1 MKVQRFGTQFLGLC
15 LPIVLMMSVGCT
27 PKEDSK
33 KAGSPQQN
41 SKANPTDKNKEDK
54 NREDKNKEDK
64 KKTQAPGEPHCSN
77 QKELRKGKGLG
88 PVEKPYFYQIK
99 YKNQISHL
107 LGTVHIGIALS
118 DLPKEVMGALQSSQQ
133 IVGERAFDEK
143 EVQGMQSL
151 RKGGFWSIFDGTDLS
166 NREEN
171 KLSLEERN
179 RLVCHG
185 VPSRLAKVLTD
196 SACQMV
202 LKGPYFNV
210 SMDMEVLAHAY
221 SKKLKITQLDSDQ
234 LLKESDQLEKRTQS
248 DSCQLKA
255 ILKYAPTEVDALWA
269 PTFEKYRAG
278 DKNSFIDESDKAL
291 AYRNENWMPILET
304 TLAEGNAF
312 ITMGAAHLYGTK
324 GIITMLLAKGYE
336 VNRWTP
342 DKKVPNPVG
351 SLEDSIPSRIQSR
364 SQTFVSQMDS
374 GVDSD
379 ASSST
384 AENEAGIIWNLV
396 D

>member
-1 MKVQRFGTQFLGLC
+1 MKVQRFGTRFLGIC
-15 LPIVLMMSVGCT
+15 LPMVLMMSVGCT

-33 KAGSPQQN
+33 KAAGSPQEN

-54 NREDKNKEDK
+54 N
-64 KKTQAPGEPHCSN
+64 KTPSPGEPLCSN
-77 QKELRKGKGLG
+77 QKELRNGNGLG
-88 PVEKPYFYQIK
+88 PVTRPYFYQIK

-118 DLPKEVMGALQSSQQ
+118 DLPKEVTSALLASQQ

-143 EVQGMQSL
+143 EVRGMQSL
-151 RKGGFWSIFDGTDLS
+151 RKGGFWSIFDSTDLS
-166 NREEN
+166 KLEEN
-171 KLSLEERN
+171 KLSREERN

-196 SACQMV
+196 NACQMV

-234 LLKESDQLEKRTQS
+234 LLKESDQLEKKTQT
-248 DSCQLKA
+248 DSCQLKE

-278 DKNSFIDESDKAL
+278 DNKSFIDESDKAL
-291 AYRNENWMPILET
+291 AYRNENWMPILEA

-312 ITMGAAHLYGTK
+312 ITMGAAHLYGSK

-336 VNRWTP
+336 VNRWAP

-351 SLEDSIPSRIQSR
+351 SLEDSIPSRIQ
-364 SQTFVSQMDS
+364 TFVSQMDS
-374 GVDSD
+374 GGDSD
-379 ASSST
+379 VSSSPVQKET
-384 AENEAGIIWNLV
+384 GILWNLV

>member
-1 MKVQRFGTQFLGLC
+1 MKVQRFGVKAFRIWLPLFLLFA
-15 LPIVLMMSVGCT
+15 VGCT
-27 PKEDSK
+27 PPDDSK
-33 KAGSPQQN
+33 KAADSPQEN
-41 SKANPTDKNKEDK
+41 SKANPTDKD
-54 NREDKNKEDK
+54 R
-64 KKTQAPGEPHCSN
+64 TPVTGEPVCSN
-77 QKELRKGKGLG
+77 QKELRTGKGLG
-88 PVEKPYFYQIK
+88 AVARPYFYQIK

-107 LGTVHIGIALS
+107 LGTIHIGIALS
-118 DLPKEVMGALQSSQQ
+118 DLPKEVTVALQASQQ

-151 RKGGFWSIFDGTDLS
+151 RKGGFWSIFDNMDIS

-171 KLSLEERN
+171 TLSLEERN

-185 VPSRLAKVLTD
+185 VPSRLSKVLTD

-234 LLKESDQLEKRTQS
+234 LLKEADQLEKKTES
-248 DSCQLKA
+248 NACELKA
-255 ILKYAPTEVDALWA
+255 ILKYVPTEVDAQWA

-278 DKNSFIDESDKAL
+278 DRNSFIDESDKAL
-291 AYRNENWMPILET
+291 AYRNVNWMPILEA
-304 TLAEGNAF
+304 TLSEGNAF
-312 ITMGAAHLYGTK
+312 ITMGAAHLYGSK

-342 DKKVPNPVG
+342 EKKVPNPVG
-351 SLEDSIPSRIQSR
+351 SLEDSVLMGFQTVVSETDSTGSSE
-364 SQTFVSQMDS
+364 SQTD
-374 GVDSD
+374 
-379 ASSST
+379 
-384 AENEAGIIWNLV
+384 AGIIWNLV